1 MGFTSLV
8 FLVFFPIVYL
18 VYLLMPPKGRAFW
31 LLIASYGFCI
41 SFGLK
46 YAVILLISTL
56 GTWLAGIAA
65 EKRQGEAESRWITG
79 AAVLLH
85 VLLLC
90 FFKYNGSH
98 PVLPVGLSFYTFQA
112 IGYLA
117 DVYRGTVRAER
128 NLIRFGLFQAFFP
141 KLVQGPI
148 ERSQELLGQIRE
160 LEKKKL
166 LDPERMREGM
176 LLLLWGLF
184 QKLVIADRAA
194 VAVNAVYGQFGAFG
208 GGEILLA
215 TLLYAFQLYCDFA
228 GYTNMARGIAGLC
241 GIELTENFR
250 RPYLAVSVREFWHR
264 WHISLSSW
272 LRDYVYIP
280 LGGSRNGKLRRYMN
294 VMLTFL
300 VSGIWHGTG
309 FHFLLWGCMHG
320 AVQLAETAWEKL
332 PRILRWCLTF
342 GFINASW
349 MVFRVNSLGDL
360 RGMLKLLVTDMRF
373 RDPAGMGLGGL
384 EWLLLVLSLFLA
396 AGKDLLNEKGF
407 GIRKWLSGR
416 GFFVRLL
423 VYTALLSGIVVFG
436 VYGAAYDTGG
446 FLYTQF

>member
-1 MGFTSLV
+1 
-8 FLVFFPIVYL
+8 
-18 VYLLMPPKGRAFW
+18 
-31 LLIASYGFCI
+31 
-41 SFGLK
+41 
-46 YAVILLISTL
+46 
-56 GTWLAGIAA
+56 
-65 EKRQGEAESRWITG
+65 
-79 AAVLLH
+79 
-85 VLLLC
+85 
-90 FFKYNGSH
+90 
-98 PVLPVGLSFYTFQA
+98 
-112 IGYLA
+112 
-117 DVYRGTVRAER
+117 
-128 NLIRFGLFQAFFP
+128 
-141 KLVQGPI
+141 
-148 ERSQELLGQIRE
+148 
-160 LEKKKL
+160 
-166 LDPERMREGM
+166 MREGM

-342 GFINASW
+342 GFINVSW

-384 EWLLLVLSLFLA
+384 EWLLLVLGLFLA

>member
-396 AGKDLLNEKGF
+396 AGKELLNEKGF

>member
-46 YAVILLISTL
+46 YAVILLLSTL

-65 EKRQGEAESRWITG
+65 EKRQGEAEGRWITG

-148 ERSQELLGQIRE
+148 ERSQELLGQILE

-166 LDPERMREGM
+166 LDPERMREGI
-176 LLLLWGLF
+176 LLFLWGLF

-250 RPYLAVSVREFWHR
+250 RPYLADSVREFWRR

-342 GFINASW
+342 GFINVSW

-384 EWLLLVLSLFLA
+384 EWLLLVLGLFLA

-407 GIRKWLSGR
+407 GIRKWLAGR
-416 GFFVRLL
+416 VFFVRLL
-423 VYTALLSGIVVFG
+423 IYTALLSGIVVFG

>member
-65 EKRQGEAESRWITG
+65 KKRQGEAESRWITG

-342 GFINASW
+342 GFINVSW

-384 EWLLLVLSLFLA
+384 EWLLLVLGLFLA

>member
-1 MGFTSLV
+1 
-8 FLVFFPIVYL
+8 
-18 VYLLMPPKGRAFW
+18 
-31 LLIASYGFCI
+31 
-41 SFGLK
+41 
-46 YAVILLISTL
+46 
-56 GTWLAGIAA
+56 
-65 EKRQGEAESRWITG
+65 
-79 AAVLLH
+79 
-85 VLLLC
+85 
-90 FFKYNGSH
+90 
-98 PVLPVGLSFYTFQA
+98 
-112 IGYLA
+112 
-117 DVYRGTVRAER
+117 
-128 NLIRFGLFQAFFP
+128 
-141 KLVQGPI
+141 
-148 ERSQELLGQIRE
+148 
-160 LEKKKL
+160 
-166 LDPERMREGM
+166 MREGM

>member
-184 QKLVIADRAA
+184 QKLVIADR
-194 VAVNAVYGQFGAFG
+194 AFG

>member
-46 YAVILLISTL
+46 YAVILLLSTL

-65 EKRQGEAESRWITG
+65 EKRQGEAEGRWITG

-384 EWLLLVLSLFLA
+384 EWLLLVLGLFLA

-407 GIRKWLSGR
+407 GIRKWLARR

>member
-342 GFINASW
+342 GFINVSW

>member
-215 TLLYAFQLYCDFA
+215 TLLYAFQLYCD
-228 GYTNMARGIAGLC
+228 
-241 GIELTENFR
+241 
-250 RPYLAVSVREFWHR
+250 
-264 WHISLSSW
+264 
-272 LRDYVYIP
+272 
-280 LGGSRNGKLRRYMN
+280 
-294 VMLTFL
+294 
-300 VSGIWHGTG
+300 
-309 FHFLLWGCMHG
+309 
-320 AVQLAETAWEKL
+320 
-332 PRILRWCLTF
+332 
-342 GFINASW
+342 
-349 MVFRVNSLGDL
+349 
-360 RGMLKLLVTDMRF
+360 
-373 RDPAGMGLGGL
+373 
-384 EWLLLVLSLFLA
+384 
-396 AGKDLLNEKGF
+396 
-407 GIRKWLSGR
+407 
-416 GFFVRLL
+416 
-423 VYTALLSGIVVFG
+423 
-436 VYGAAYDTGG
+436 
-446 FLYTQF
+446 

>member
-342 GFINASW
+342 GFINVSW

-384 EWLLLVLSLFLA
+384 EWLLLVLGLFLA
-396 AGKDLLNEKGF
+396 AGKDLLN
-407 GIRKWLSGR
+407 
-416 GFFVRLL
+416 
-423 VYTALLSGIVVFG
+423 
-436 VYGAAYDTGG
+436 
-446 FLYTQF
+446 